1 MCAIEERLLWIEK
14 AAFGAGVCPG
24 MVLGVLA
31 LNAFADVSGPA
42 AQPGVVKYR
51 EYSDS
56 DPRTMFFLRSF
67 IVVAWNDGGREE
79 EVSKIGACYNNLNV
93 GDNVTVIERRG
104 ALGISRGGGSGG
116 GGGGLGGGGRGGG
129 NE

>member
-104 ALGISRGGGSGG
+104 ALGIPWVEGIAECGVD
-116 GGGGLGGGGRGGG
+116 LGER
-129 NE
+129 